1 MTSKLSISFIAIG
14 VLFITGLLLNSAS
27 AQTPNAQSLST
38 PPSDSLAS
46 HPISDSLAYAF
57 FQNYHRS
64 TSAAGSQAPLR
75 NKGQAIT
82 QFYAD
87 QATLIEPLKA
97 KARSLNKEFI
107 GLSAIPAYNDIDS
120 TFTLI
125 WVAVVDADPG
135 KGVTPE
141 LMLPDRGD
149 NWTDYI
155 YDFGPTCP
163 NSCGLNSS
171 QLWNRDWVR

>member
-1 MTSKLSISFIAIG
+1 MTKKLSIRLIAIG
-14 VLFITGLLLNSAS
+14 VLSVTGLLLNSVS
-27 AQTPNAQSLST
+27 AQTSNTQSANT
-38 PPSDSLAS
+38 QPPSGSR
-46 HPISDSLAYAF
+46 PISDSLAYVF
-57 FQNYHRS
+57 FQNYHHS
-64 TSAAGSQAPLR
+64 NTPAGSQAPLR

-87 QATLIEPLKA
+87 QATLIDPLKA
-97 KARSLNKEFI
+97 KAEALNKEFI

-141 LMLPDRGD
+141 LMLPDLGD
-149 NWTDYI
+149 KWTDYI
-155 YDFGPTCP
+155 YDYSQICP
-163 NSCGLNSS
+163 NSCPLNST
-171 QLWNRDWVR
+171 QLWNRNWTR